1 MRRVLKMSDK
11 IYDVV
16 ILGAG
21 PAGLAAGLYAGRASL
36 STLII
41 EQAFDGG
48 QIAQTASIENYPG
61 QVPEGESGM
70 SLIERFTK
78 QAELFG
84 CERAQD
90 IVQEVDFSEPV
101 KKIKGMMGTYHA
113 RSVIIATGASPRKA
127 GFTGEDQFVGRGVSY
142 CATCDGNFFKN
153 SEVYVVGGGE
163 AAVEEAVYLAKIC
176 RKVTL
181 IHRRDRLRAVE
192 SVQEKAKKV
201 ENLYFLLDS
210 VIEEVSGDEVLDTI
224 KVKNVKTGEITT
236 LRKNPEDRMLGVFVF
251 VGFNPNTSLFE
262 GKIKMENGYVLT
274 DEDMLTDVPGVFAAG
289 DLRRKKFRQ
298 VITAAADGA
307 LAANSARSYLADLDG
322 TTY

>member
-1 MRRVLKMSDK
+1 MSDK

-21 PAGLAAGLYAGRASL
+21 PAGLAAGLYAGRALL

-48 QIAQTASIENYPG
+48 QVAQTADIENYPG
-61 QVPEGESGM
+61 QMPEGESGT

-90 IVQEVDFSEPV
+90 IVQEVDFSGEIKQV
-101 KKIKGMMGTYHA
+101 KGMMGSYQA

-127 GFTGEDQFVGRGVSY
+127 GFTGENDYVGRGVSY
-142 CATCDGNFFKN
+142 CATCDGNFFRN
-153 SEVYVVGGGE
+153 SDVYVVGGGE
-163 AAVEEAVYLAKIC
+163 AAVEEAMYLARIC
-176 RKVTL
+176 RNVTI

-192 SVQEKAKKV
+192 SVQEKAKQTENLHFMLGSVVKEVTGEEVIDSIKV
-201 ENLYFLLDS
+201 E
-210 VIEEVSGDEVLDTI
+210 
-224 KVKNVKTGEITT
+224 NVKTGEITEIK
-236 LRKNPEDRMLGVFVF
+236 RNPEDRMMGVFVF
-251 VGFNPNTSLFE
+251 VGFIPNTSLYE
-262 GKIKMENGYVLT
+262 GKIKMENGYILT
-274 DEDMLTDVPGVFAAG
+274 DEDMLTNVPGVFAAG
-289 DLRRKKFRQ
+289 DLRKKKFRQ

-322 TTY
+322 TTYK